1 MPLTPIYAA
10 LLAVLFV
17 VLSLRAIRLRQR
29 LGVSVGDRGNR
40 QLRRAVRA
48 HANFAEYVPLA
59 LLLMYFLE
67 VHTETRGAMHAFGIA
82 LLAGRILHAVGVS
95 REPENLRWRVAGMV
109 LTFGVIALCALALL
123 WYAARLALLR

>member
-17 VLSLRAIRLRQR
+17 VLSLRAILLRQR
-29 LGVSVGDRGNR
+29 LGVPIGDGGNK
-40 QLRRAVRA
+40 QLRRAIRV

-67 VHTETRGAMHAFGIA
+67 IHTQARGSIHAFGIV
-82 LLAGRILHAVGVS
+82 LLAGRTLHAYGVS
-95 REPENLRWRVAGMV
+95 QEQERIALRVTGMV
-109 LTFGVIALCALALL
+109 LTFGVIALCAALL
-123 WYAARLALLR
+123 LWHALRLAMLP